1 MSTRR
6 HYWIHGQ
13 DREAF
18 LQDLV
23 SQDLSGMQAGDLR
36 WSALLTPQ
44 GRLVADFFLYAPDS
58 QRWWLD
64 VEARQADALL
74 RQLTLYRLR
83 RDVSIEP
90 QAGQVVTLQNDKGD
104 KSIKSVKGNEPSA
117 AGKGNG
123 TAKAIPDPRLQA
135 LGLRLYSE
143 SGALEGEPEQ
153 AYRQR
158 RIQLGVPEGED
169 ALPGGTA
176 MLIESGF
183 VELNG
188 LSVTK
193 GCYVGQEV
201 TARIF
206 YRALVKRR
214 LVPVQASRDLRAG
227 EPLLSKTGQQL
238 GEVREAA
245 LDGWALALVR
255 REALGDALVT
265 DDGAEVVAKPPS
277 WLRWNPRE
285 DTALD

>member
-23 SQDLSGMQAGDLR
+23 SQDLSGMQAGELR

-83 RDVSIEP
+83 RDVTIEP
-90 QAGQVVTLQNDKGD
+90 QAGQVVTLQNDRGD
-104 KSIKSVKGNEPSA
+104 KSNKTPA
-117 AGKGNG
+117 AGKENG
-123 TAKAIPDPRLQA
+123 IAKAIPDPRLQA

-214 LVPVQASRDLRAG
+214 LVPVQASRNLRAG
-227 EPLLSKTGQQL
+227 EPLLSKNGQQL

>member
-1 MSTRR
+1 MPTRR

-23 SQDLSGMQAGDLR
+23 SQDLSGMQVGELR

-64 VEARQADALL
+64 VEARQTDALL

-83 RDVSIEP
+83 RDVTIEP
-90 QAGQVVTLQNDKGD
+90 QAGQVVTLQNDRGD
-104 KSIKSVKGNEPSA
+104 KSNKTPA
-117 AGKGNG
+117 AGKENG
-123 TAKAIPDPRLQA
+123 IAKAIPDPRLQA

-143 SGALEGEPEQ
+143 SGALEGEPEK

-169 ALPGGTA
+169 ALPSGTA

>member
-23 SQDLSGMQAGDLR
+23 SQDLSGMQAGELR

-83 RDVSIEP
+83 RDVTIEP
-90 QAGQVVTLQNDKGD
+90 QAGQVVTLQNDRGD
-104 KSIKSVKGNEPSA
+104 KSNKTPA
-117 AGKGNG
+117 AGKENG
-123 TAKAIPDPRLQA
+123 IAKAIPDPRLQA

-193 GCYVGQEV
+193 ACYVGQEV

-214 LVPVQASRDLRAG
+214 LVPVQASRNLRAG

>member
-23 SQDLSGMQAGDLR
+23 SQDLSGMQAGELR

-74 RQLTLYRLR
+74 RQLRLYRLR
-83 RDVSIEP
+83 RDVTIEP
-90 QAGQVVTLQNDKGD
+90 QAGQVVTLQH
-104 KSIKSVKGNEPSA
+104 SKGNETPA
-117 AGKGNG
+117 AGEENG
-123 TAKAIPDPRLQA
+123 TAKATPDPRLQA

-143 SGALEGEPEQ
+143 SRALEGEPEQ

-169 ALPGGTA
+169 ALPSGTA

-214 LVPVQASRDLRAG
+214 LVPVQASRNLRAG
-227 EPLLSKTGQQL
+227 EPLLGKAGQQL

-245 LDGWALALVR
+245 LDGWALSLVR
-255 REALGDALVT
+255 REALGEALVT

-285 DTALD
+285 DITLGL

>member
-23 SQDLSGMQAGDLR
+23 SQDLSGMQAGELR

-83 RDVSIEP
+83 RDVTIEP
-90 QAGQVVTLQNDKGD
+90 QAGQVVTLQNDRGD
-104 KSIKSVKGNEPSA
+104 KSNKTPA
-117 AGKGNG
+117 AGKENG
-123 TAKAIPDPRLQA
+123 IAKAIPDPRLQA

-214 LVPVQASRDLRAG
+214 LVPVQASRNLRAG